1 MTEYEAFA
9 KQVTAGGIITDPW
22 IDGEPRFRT
31 EPLVLTPAALATLY
45 RTAEDVAAVYHE
57 LTLHVTD
64 EPELLTEFFGMTP
77 AQTTMWL
84 ASQPSW
90 HGIARADVF
99 LTDEGPCI
107 AELNCDTPT
116 GEAEAVILGRTL
128 GDGDPNQKLGERFLA
143 MVDRIAKAELAD
155 GGAQKTYGIVYPTE
169 LTEDLSLVRLYRSW
183 VEARGERVLLGSPYN
198 LRFEGGRLTL
208 FGEPV
213 DVVLRHYKTDW
224 WGERSAVW
232 TDDRI
237 ADAAPLAEPLAAI
250 FEALAEGAACV
261 VNPFGAVLPQNKRAM
276 AFMWEQIHRFSPS
289 AQSVIEKHVPYT
301 ARMETLHDEQLLAQ
315 KDEWVLKSDYG
326 AEGDEVVIGKAT
338 SAREW
343 QQALK
348 TAKRARFVG
357 QRYFQAHVGA
367 KGETTNYG
375 VFLVGGEAAGLY
387 VREQVG
393 ATDTRALS
401 VGVRVSSGAS

>member
-1 MTEYEAFA
+1 MTYADFA
-9 KQVTAGGIITDPW
+9 KELVTGGIITDPW
-22 IDGEPRFRT
+22 IDGEPRFRA
-31 EPLVLTPAALATLY
+31 EPLAITAPVLATLNQC
-45 RTAEDVAAVYHE
+45 AEDVAAVYHE
-57 LTLHVTD
+57 VTLHVAD
-64 EPELLTEFFGMTP
+64 DPSLLSEFFGLTP

-99 LTDEGPCI
+99 LTSEGPCI

-116 GEAEAVILGRTL
+116 GEAEAVILGRAH
-128 GDGDPNQKLGERFLA
+128 GDADPNRRLRERFLA
-143 MVDRIAKAELAD
+143 MVDRVAAAELANPP
-155 GGAQKTYGIVYPTE
+155 AEKTYAIVYPTE

-183 VEARGERVLLGSPYN
+183 VEGRGERVVLGSPYN
-198 LRFEGGRLTL
+198 LAFEDGRLRL

-232 TDDRI
+232 TNDVI
-237 ADAAPLAEPLAAI
+237 TDAAPLAEPLGAI

-276 AFMWEQIHRFSPS
+276 AYMWEQIHRFSPR

-301 ARMETLHDEQLLAQ
+301 ARMETLHDAQLVAQ

-326 AEGDEVVIGKAT
+326 AEGDEVVIGRAT
-338 SAREW
+338 NDRDW
-343 QQALK
+343 KRALA
-348 TAKRARFVG
+348 TAKRKRFIG
-357 QRYFQAHVGA
+357 QRFFHAITGA

-375 VFLVGGEAAGLY
+375 VFLVGGEASGLY

-393 ATDTRALS
+393 ATDTHALS
-401 VGVRVSSGAS
+401 VGVRVK